1 MDSVSTFPRIKYN
14 YSGSAAILETALQ
27 MANLGVEPHNKL
39 RFVFLDAKRVRSGL
53 LRPQFYVD
61 TLSGRDIKNI
71 ILYLNFDMT
80 GSPNFVRLVYDGE
93 GSDTLLCRLNDSNN
107 IDYVFLEYFAE
118 QGLATKTTALSR

>member
-1 MDSVSTFPRIKYN
+1 
-14 YSGSAAILETALQ
+14 LETALQ

-39 RFVFLDAKRVRSGL
+39 RFVFLDTKRVRSGL

-61 TLSGRDIKNI
+61 TLSGRVIKNI

-93 GSDTLLCRLNDSNN
+93 GSDTLLYRLNDSNN

-118 QGLATKTTALSR
+118 QGLATKITALSR